1 MLSLCI
7 ENFCSFCVIML
18 LLWFDFHRNI
28 PCLCY
33 ATLLCYVPC
42 LCYLVCLSSRYSS
55 RNRSQIDMKYPSCL
69 KPPYLTLH
77 RCAKIL
83 QNISWFSPLQKP
95 AKKLYHLYFE
105 FQCELVLVCW
115 WKKPCIFL
123 NFCIP
128 HFGRLGL

>member
-42 LCYLVCLSSRYSS
+42 LCYLVCLSSRCSS

-83 QNISWFSPLQKP
+83 QNISGFSPLQKP
-95 AKKLYHLYFE
+95 PKSYII
-105 FQCELVLVCW
+105 
-115 WKKPCIFL
+115 CIL
-123 NFCIP
+123 NFNVSLCWFVGGKS
-128 HFGRLGL
+128 HVFS